1 MKGGLALAGAFVA
14 ILALAPMVPLV
25 LWSVARGWRFPAL
38 LPNAFSTDPWAHALS
53 PVSGVP
59 AGLAASAL
67 VAALAAVLSVAIGLP
82 AARALALGRGGGRGW
97 LAVLVL
103 APLVVPGIAVGL
115 GLQAVFLH
123 LGLTGT
129 LAGVV
134 LAHLVPTLPYAIL
147 MLAAVMA
154 GFDTDIEAQART
166 LGATRWGAFRHVT
179 LPLVLPGVLVAAC
192 LAFLVS
198 WGQYLLTLLIGGGKV
213 ATLPLTLYSAV
224 AAGRHDLAG
233 AIALLA
239 VIPCAL
245 VLAVTG
251 GRIGGRTGE
260 RTGSGDPRRLPAGGA
275 PP

>member
-1 MKGGLALAGAFVA
+1 MRLALAGAVVA
-14 ILALAPMVPLV
+14 ALALAPLVPLV

-38 LPNAFSTDPWAHALS
+38 LPNALSPDPWAHALS
-53 PVSGVP
+53 AASGVP
-59 AGLAASAL
+59 AGLAGSAL
-67 VAALAAVLSVAIGLP
+67 VAGLTAVLSVVIGLP
-82 AARALALGRGGGRGW
+82 MGRALATARRPGW
-97 LAVLVL
+97 LAALVL

-115 GLQAVFLH
+115 GLHAVFLH

-129 LAGVV
+129 TAGVV

-147 MLAAVMA
+147 MLAAVFA
-154 GFDTDIEAQART
+154 GFDTDLEAQARS
-166 LGATRWGAFRHVT
+166 LGATPWGAFRHVT
-179 LPLVLPGVLVAAC
+179 LPLVWPGVLVAGC

-224 AAGRHDLAG
+224 SAGRHDLAG

-239 VIPCAL
+239 VLPCAL

-251 GRIGGRTGE
+251 GRVG
-260 RTGSGDPRRLPAGGA
+260 AGLRA
-275 PP
+275 